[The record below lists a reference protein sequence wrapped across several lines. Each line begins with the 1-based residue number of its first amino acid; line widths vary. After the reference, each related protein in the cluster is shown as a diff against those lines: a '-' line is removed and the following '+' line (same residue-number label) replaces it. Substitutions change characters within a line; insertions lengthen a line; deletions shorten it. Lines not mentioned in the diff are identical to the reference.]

1 MAKTGVEQ
9 TPSDTAMFAALR
21 RAIANKDYKNA
32 KLGPDHLAEYFLPTY
47 FRFFLKIKPIRAN
60 ARRRLDTYF
69 PGLTEYM
76 IARTAYFDRLFVE
89 ALDSETPQI
98 VLLGAGYDTRAYRFA
113 RSNRRTRIYELDVPT
128 TQARKIE
135 CLRKARLDIPDQV
148 RFVPIN
154 FNQESLAE
162 TLAKAGCRSDLKT
175 LFIWEGVTYYLEQ
188 EAVEATLEFISQ
200 VAQPGSAIAFD
211 YTVSLSEGNKGRYY
225 GAEEFAQTMKA
236 YHANEALLFSIHE
249 GEIEKYLLQ
258 RGLRM
263 LNHLDNEEIESTFLQ
278 AADGSSIGKNTG
290 HFRFVLAAPC

>member
-1 MAKTGVEQ
+1 MAKNGVEQ

-32 KLGPDHLAEYFLPTY
+32 KLGPDHLAEYFLPAY

-113 RSNRRTRIYELDVPT
+113 RSNRCTRIYELDVPT
-128 TQARKIE
+128 TQTRKIE
-135 CLRKARLDIPDQV
+135 YLRKARIVIPDQV

-162 TLAKAGCRSDLKT
+162 TLAKAGYRNDLKT

-188 EAVEATLEFISQ
+188 EAVAATLEFISQ
-200 VAQPGSAIAFD
+200 AAHPESAIAFD
-211 YTVSLSEGNKGRYY
+211 YTVSLSEENKQRYY
-225 GAEEFAQTMKA
+225 GAEEFAKTMNV
-236 YHANEALLFSIHE
+236 YHANEELLFSIQE

-263 LNHLDNEEIESTFLQ
+263 LDHLDHEEIESTFLQ
-278 AADGSSIGKNTG
+278 AADGSSLGRITG
-290 HFRFVLAAPC
+290 HFRFVKAAAC